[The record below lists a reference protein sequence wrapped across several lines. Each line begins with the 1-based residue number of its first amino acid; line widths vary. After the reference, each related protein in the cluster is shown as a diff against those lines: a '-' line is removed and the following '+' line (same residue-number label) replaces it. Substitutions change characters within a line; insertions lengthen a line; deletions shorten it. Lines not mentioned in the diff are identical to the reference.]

1 MKDMRIETVQLHH
14 SLFIFEPFHAYTAI
28 KTLLKDKTTEWNGFE
43 IAIALRPANSAPV
56 ETAKV
61 AESQES
67 VSEITCE
74 DSQKQAAPQSC
85 ESEKLAFLTGGRPIL
100 VLWCAVILEFDTI
113 IQVQNS
119 NCQEG
124 KQKLLQRGRHHN
136 RDFRGHICQRHL
148 EQV

>member
-1 MKDMRIETVQLHH
+1 MRVKAVQLHH
-14 SLFIFEPFHAYTAI
+14 SLFIFEPFHAYPAI
-28 KTLLKDKTTEWNGFE
+28 KTLLKDKTTKWNRFE

-85 ESEKLAFLTGGRPIL
+85 NSKKLSFLTVSCPIL
-100 VLWCAVILEFDTI
+100 VLWCAVILELDTI

-119 NCQEG
+119 NCHEG
-124 KQKLLQRGRHHN
+124 KQKLLDRGRHDNGHL
-136 RDFRGHICQRHL
+136 RGHICQRHL